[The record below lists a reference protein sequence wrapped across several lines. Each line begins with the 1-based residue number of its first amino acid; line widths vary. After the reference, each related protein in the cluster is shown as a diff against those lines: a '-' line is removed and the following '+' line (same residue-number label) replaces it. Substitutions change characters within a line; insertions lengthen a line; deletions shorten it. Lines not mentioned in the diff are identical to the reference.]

1 MSISTD
7 RDVTFWQKELVADY
21 GLPIVLIKNDPSS
34 LLKLPEEHQYTPSEV
49 LEQIKRATRG
59 TLRQFTNRNGDFVF
73 ILLVGDY
80 RIQFNVGLNK
90 QNEKRLFPSNIRLI
104 QHDDKRRAIVDGIII
119 DFHGVQVVSGTEYR
133 SLEERNTDFKSGAV
147 ADKLLTLLNI
157 KLIERAGQ
165 LAKQNSGEDDTAKIS
180 DAQYEAL
187 ECLHRFVDTE
197 YELECQ
203 DQQLEPPF
211 FYQKIKA
218 SAVKQSYR
226 QFYDLTLVDSD
237 YERLLQKQPRLLSV
251 SAEDGSSEEILM
263 EVVELETRSDTPVI
277 QVSIERQVSASKIPA
292 SGNLKL
298 MALPTLHKI
307 RTNIIDQLKS
317 GEAKNP
323 WLLPLLSKEY
333 NGPSFNAKLV
343 EVNSGGFPPT
353 RSQQAAIDA
362 GVATPDYSLVLGP
375 PGTGKTTVILEWVR
389 HFVAK
394 GQRVLV
400 TSQNNKAVDNVLERL
415 ADEPQFECLR
425 IGNET
430 KVSSSL
436 HDILLD
442 NKATELQ
449 KKLFANSEQ
458 LQEYLNSTQSFLSY
472 LYESRQSVHECIN
485 LYEKAQQLED
495 RLQAVLDTQDIQS
508 AELVR
513 EQQKLAGQLDSI
525 RNKKQQREASPPSLV
540 VKLLTLGWHSY
551 QLRKLKKNEH
561 KLSMQLDAYQQQ
573 RSNLVCEST
582 QTQEELET
590 AHKQRIQSFEQLQK
604 VEIKHPGSYQEYIHL
619 PDVRSLMQ
627 ELANYQERISNIQTT
642 LNNWFEDIHNRRR
655 HSLYPLLL
663 EHVNVVGATCI
674 GINTKEIFRDIDF
687 DVVIVDEA
695 GQIQVHNLMVP
706 LSRSKKAILV
716 GDHKQIRPVVQPE
729 MQEELQEKGGDE
741 DELKLYERSWF
752 EWLWDQSPESRKFM
766 LDTQFR
772 CPSEISDFVS
782 QAFYENRY
790 YAGANKLKSEP
801 LLKFCPS
808 PMIWL
813 DTADV
818 KNNYEQRNEGQFVG
832 NRSETNII
840 VEVCRRA
847 IIEMPQLVERRE
859 VGIIVPYRK
868 HMQQIQARIKQLQ
881 KTKAFPELSIPLN
894 ELIASVDS
902 FQGQERELIIFACSR
917 SNKQGRVG
925 FLKDWQR
932 LNVAL
937 TRAKK
942 QVIIVGNTKTMT
954 HLPES
959 HLDAVDKEF
968 KEAMQLLVKQL
979 QERKAVLPGFRFF
992 PKKQVEAGE

>member
-21 GLPIVLIKNDPSS
+21 ALPIALIKNDPSS
-34 LLKLPEEHQYTPSEV
+34 LFRLPEEHQFTPSEV
-49 LEQIKRATRG
+49 LDQLKQSTRG

-80 RIQFNVGLNK
+80 RVQFNVGLNK

-104 QHDDKRRAIVDGIII
+104 QHDDRRRAIVDGIII
-119 DFHGVQVVSGTEYR
+119 DFYGVQVVSGTEYR
-133 SLEERNTDFKSGAV
+133 SLEEHNTDFKSGAV
-147 ADKLLTLLNI
+147 VDKLLALLNI

-165 LAKQNSGEDDTAKIS
+165 LAKQNSVEDDTTKIS

-211 FYQKIKA
+211 FYQQITA
-218 SAVKQSYR
+218 SAVRQSYR
-226 QFYDLTLVDSD
+226 QFYDLTLVESD

-251 SAEDGSSEEILM
+251 SAEDDSSEEILM

-430 KVSSSL
+430 KVNSSL

-449 KKLFANSEQ
+449 KKLFENSEQ
-458 LQEYLNSTQSFLSY
+458 LQEYLNSAQSFLDY
-472 LYESRQSVHECIN
+472 LYENRQSIHESIN
-485 LYEKAQQLED
+485 LYEKAQQLEN
-495 RLQAVLDTQDIQS
+495 RLQALLDTQYNQS

-513 EQQKLAGQLDSI
+513 EQETRAVQLDSI
-525 RNKKQQREASPPSLV
+525 RNKKQQREDLSPSLV
-540 VKLLTLGWHSY
+540 IKLLTLGWHSY
-551 QLRKLKKNEH
+551 QLRKLKKQEH
-561 KLSMQLDAYQQQ
+561 KLSQQLGAYQQQ
-573 RSNLVCEST
+573 RSNLVRESA
-582 QTQEELET
+582 QTKEELEA
-590 AHKQRIQSFEQLQK
+590 AHKQRIQCFERLQK
-604 VEIKHPGSYQEYIHL
+604 FEVKHPGRYQEYIHL
-619 PDVRSLMQ
+619 PEVRSLMQ
-627 ELANYQERISNIQTT
+627 ELSNYQERISNIQMT
-642 LNNWFEDIHNRRR
+642 LNDWFEDIHNRRR

-674 GINTKEIFRDIDF
+674 GINTKEMFRDIDF

-729 MQEELQEKGGDE
+729 MQEELQEKGGGE

-868 HMQQIQARIKQLQ
+868 HLQQIQARIKQLQ

-894 ELIASVDS
+894 ELVASVDS

-917 SNKQGRVG
+917 SNKRGSVG

-959 HLDAVDKEF
+959 HLGAVDKEF